1 MRKFLQ
7 DLWTNRNPFFWL
19 SAAVV
24 IVIRLILR

>member
-7 DLWTNRNPFFWL
+7 DLLANPFFWL

>member
-1 MRKFLQ
+1 MRKFVQ
-7 DLWTNRNPFFWL
+7 DLWANPFFWL